1 MNKFSHPILNML
13 NGKLV
18 VSCQPVEKGP
28 MDHPEIVKSM
38 ALAAEEGGAAGLR
51 IEGFANVKTIRN
63 LTKLPIIGII
73 KRNLDGYNIQITPL
87 IEDVENLSNCGADI
101 IAYDAT
107 KLSRPIPTQSLIKK
121 IKEKKILAMAD
132 CANLEDG
139 KKAISEGA
147 EILGTTL
154 SGYAY
159 QKVKNIAPPDLTLV
173 KEFSALKIFTMA
185 EGRYNS
191 PELAKNAM
199 KAGANSVTVGSAI
212 TRIEHIT
219 NWFKKAIET
228 NGG

>member
-1 MNKFSHPILNML
+1 MM
-13 NGKLV
+13 NGKKKYNFTMDKKELFNKLENINEYAHNYAYNLWEEAGRLEDEHGYTDE
-18 VSCQPVEKGP
+18 VE
-28 MDHPEIVKSM
+28 
-38 ALAAEEGGAAGLR
+38 
-51 IEGFANVKTIRN
+51 
-63 LTKLPIIGII
+63 
-73 KRNLDGYNIQITPL
+73 
-87 IEDVENLSNCGADI
+87 
-101 IAYDAT
+101 
-107 KLSRPIPTQSLIKK
+107 
-121 IKEKKILAMAD
+121 EKKILAMAD

-147 EILGTTL
+147 EILRTTL

-191 PELAKNAM
+191 PELARNAM

-212 TRIEHIT
+212 KRIEHIT